1 MEGSAIRS
9 QGPVG
14 DTRADSRSLAELL
27 GEYSEA
33 AVRDLAQLLGV
44 ARGGTHRAL
53 CERVARAVLK
63 ADRLRASLKGLSRV
77 ERDFLA
83 FIGRLG
89 GDVEPAQAAWW
100 LSYHGTS
107 SSLNT
112 TRRLIARALLFPFL
126 VPPPPADPMTE
137 AARPHHSPEPRLTPS
152 AFPGALWCPES
163 IRRLAGGGALP
174 TLPAQPEPPQM
185 DRAALPD
192 LVRDLFVLV
201 RFLSA
206 KQPRTT
212 RTSRHLDQANLAELA
227 AALGRPQAARPAR
240 RLEDVP
246 ELLWLESVA
255 LQAGLVEVR
264 DRRLTATAS
273 AEALAQRPPIEQ
285 CRLLLEAA
293 SAQTGWGELEAE
305 EELAVA
311 RPAALSPGELDVPP
325 PGARVRARRRIVQ
338 ALTQAASPGTWHR
351 IADLAEWLMESGP
364 DFLIRRR
371 LPDRAGATEAGE
383 PIYRGIR
390 RNASGEPQSIGMA
403 TGWPWVEGAFVAGF
417 LRAALRRVGV
427 VDTAGDLFRLTDL
440 GARVLGLAGETE
452 AASEEALPPGRFFV
466 QPNFEI
472 IADGGGDNL
481 AAVARLSQVADLVS
495 FDRAALLKLSRE
507 SVCRALDQGLS
518 SAAVMDVLSD
528 SGRSP
533 VSQNVAFSVGEWIA
547 AYERYQ
553 VWSEAW
559 VIEVDS
565 ASELGSLQEEL
576 PGCLERLGPT
586 AARVLP
592 QHRAR
597 VEQVLTQHPD
607 VLAIDHAAGLR
618 AVFDVDDR
626 LVVTP
631 DPSRWHWYPEHVLSQ
646 IADSFRGK
654 RGGPR
659 YRITRES
666 ILRALES
673 GWTADEIE
681 HFVEQCAAR
690 PLSAAQVLSL
700 RGWLG
705 RYGPVALAPAVLL
718 RLPID
723 SRADI
728 LAVPELREALLGAA
742 SPSVCVVRCDEVAK
756 VRRLLQCAGFTVED
770 GLALDPLGGPTPA
783 SPPTQ
788 PIGPNHAWAQ
798 RRWRTGDPE
807 EARQAL
813 LAEVVDTGRPI
824 AISYCSVITGEEPQ
838 EWVLIPERLEDTRW
852 GLARLHARC
861 RERGERRTF
870 DVSRI
875 DSIVV
880 LSEP

>member
-1 MEGSAIRS
+1 VEGSAIRS
-9 QGPVG
+9 RNSAS
-14 DTRADSRSLAELL
+14 DTRADVRPLAELL
-27 GEYSEA
+27 GEYTPA
-33 AVRDLAQLLGV
+33 AVRDLAALLGV
-44 ARGGTHRAL
+44 ACGGTHRAL

-63 ADRLRASLKGLSRV
+63 TDRLRACLRSLGQV

-89 GDVEPAQAAWW
+89 GNVEPAQAAWW
-100 LSYHGTS
+100 LSCHGTS
-107 SSLNT
+107 SPLDT
-112 TRRLIARALLFPFL
+112 TRRLIAQALLFPFL
-126 VPPPPADPMTE
+126 VPPPPADPVTE
-137 AARPHHSPEPRLTPS
+137 ATHSRHGPEHSPS

-163 IRRLAGGGALP
+163 IWRLAGAGAP
-174 TLPAQPEPPQM
+174 STLPAQPEPPQA
-185 DRAALPD
+185 DRGALPD
-192 LVRDLFVLV
+192 LIRDLFVLA

-206 KQPRTT
+206 KQPRMT
-212 RTSRHLDQANLAELA
+212 RTSGHLDQAGLSELA
-227 AALGRPQAARPAR
+227 AALGRPQTARHAR

-273 AEALAQRPPIEQ
+273 AGALAQRPPTEQ
-285 CRLLLEAA
+285 CRVLLEAA
-293 SAQTGWGELEAE
+293 IPQTGWGELEAE
-305 EELAVA
+305 KELSVA
-311 RPAALSPGELDVPP
+311 RPAALSPGDLDVPS
-325 PGARVRARRRIVQ
+325 PGARVRARRRIVE
-338 ALTQAASPGTWHR
+338 ALSQAASPGAWHR

-364 DFLIRRR
+364 DLLVRRR

-383 PIYRGIR
+383 PIYRGILR
-390 RNASGEPQSIGMA
+390 CHAGGASQTIGMA
-403 TGWPWVEGAFVAGF
+403 SGWRWVEGVFVAQF

-427 VDTAGDLFRLTDL
+427 VDMADDLFRVTDL
-440 GARVLGLAGETE
+440 GARVLAGAGKMEV
-452 AASEEALPPGRFFV
+452 AAEEAPPPGRFFV
-466 QPNFEI
+466 QPDFEI

-518 SAAVMDVLSD
+518 LTAVVDILSD
-528 SGRSP
+528 SGRSSVP
-533 VSQNVAFSVGEWIA
+533 QNVAFSVGEWVA
-547 AYERYQ
+547 SYERYQ
-553 VWSEAW
+553 VWRDVWVVEA
-559 VIEVDS
+559 DR
-565 ASELGSLQEEL
+565 ADELDSLQEEL

-597 VEQVLTQHPD
+597 LEHVLGQRPD
-607 VLAIDHAAGLR
+607 VLTIDHAAGLR
-618 AVFDVDDR
+618 AVFGVDDQ

-646 IADSFRGK
+646 IADSFRAK
-654 RGGPR
+654 RGGRR

-666 ILRALES
+666 ILRALGS
-673 GWTADEIE
+673 GWAADEIE
-681 HFVEQCAAR
+681 RFVEQCAVR

-705 RYGPVALAPAVLL
+705 RYGSVALAPAVLL
-718 RLPID
+718 RFPND
-723 SRADI
+723 ARADL
-728 LAVPELREALLGAA
+728 LAVPELREALLGAI
-742 SPSVCVVRCDEVAK
+742 SPSLCVVRRDAVAK
-756 VRRLLQCAGFTVED
+756 VRRLLEGAGFAVGDELAPDPVD
-770 GLALDPLGGPTPA
+770 GRRPA
-783 SPPTQ
+783 SRSTEPA
-788 PIGPNHAWAQ
+788 GRDHAWGQ

-807 EARQAL
+807 ETRQAL
-813 LAEVVDTGRPI
+813 LAEVLETGRPI
-824 AISYCSVITGEEPQ
+824 AITYRSVITGEEPQ

-852 GLARLHARC
+852 GLTRLHALC
-861 RERGERRTF
+861 QERDERRTF

-880 LSEP
+880 LHEP